1 MASIQQPHPVSNLR
15 LEDLDSSKP
24 QLDHLAAAA
33 AQHGAQHISPA
44 ASLTPGIG
52 GTFPFPLQNVENF
65 VNYFF
70 ENFVKVITIVHRQ
83 NLNFLQVMKILSLLP
98 QLLEANP
105 EDSKMNPNLR
115 FLMLS

>member
-1 MASIQQPHPVSNLR
+1 MASQRAAAAVASIQQPHPVSNLR

-52 GTFPFPLQNVENF
+52 GTFPFPLQNIK
-65 VNYFF
+65 
-70 ENFVKVITIVHRQ
+70 NFVKLQHLLTI
-83 NLNFLQVMKILSLLP
+83 FLKIS
-98 QLLEANP
+98 
-105 EDSKMNPNLR
+105 
-115 FLMLS
+115 

>member
-1 MASIQQPHPVSNLR
+1 MASQRAAAAVASIQQPHPVSNLR

-52 GTFPFPLQNVENF
+52 GKFSVIHIALKLEKKGNF
-65 VNYFF
+65 
-70 ENFVKVITIVHRQ
+70 K
-83 NLNFLQVMKILSLLP
+83 S
-98 QLLEANP
+98 A
-105 EDSKMNPNLR
+105 
-115 FLMLS
+115 